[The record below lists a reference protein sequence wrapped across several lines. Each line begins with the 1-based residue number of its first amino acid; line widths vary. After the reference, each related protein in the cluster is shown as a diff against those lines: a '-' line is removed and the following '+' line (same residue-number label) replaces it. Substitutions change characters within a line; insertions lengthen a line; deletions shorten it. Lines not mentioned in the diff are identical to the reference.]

1 MHSDLDSHLVAAQR
15 FVFKDGSLLRV
26 SCPIKSI
33 MIIFLYY
40 LLELLPPSS
49 VLEILTSDVAPV
61 APSFPVRM
69 LQLLLSSVTFVVWM
83 NDCRNYGYSSS
94 KSQYR

>member
-49 VLEILTSDVAPV
+49 VLEILTSDVAPF

-69 LQLLLSSVTFVVWM
+69 LQLLLSSATFVVWM